1 MSLHKVKRSGFGLLN
16 PPVEEKVQ
24 EFGQLLKMLRIV
36 GLWIN
41 CYCGYCLV
49 ARSCL
54 ALSRPHGL
62 QPTRLLCPWDFQARV
77 LEWGTVAFS
86 DYSLRDM
93 LPSRP
98 CGGLVRRALLSA
110 ALYRREAEARRE
122 VHCLGPTAGWWGR
135 NSDPHMVPFGRSSP

>member
-62 QPTRLLCPWDFQARV
+62 QPTRLLCPWDFPRQAYWSGLPFSSPGDLPYPEMEPASPELAGGFFTTKPPGKPRS
-77 LEWGTVAFS
+77 GTV
-86 DYSLRDM
+86 
-93 LPSRP
+93 
-98 CGGLVRRALLSA
+98 
-110 ALYRREAEARRE
+110 
-122 VHCLGPTAGWWGR
+122 
-135 NSDPHMVPFGRSSP
+135 